1 MVLGWKVPMSN
12 LLLNLSKKVLKF
24 LYKIKK
30 DSRSGGE
37 GGKLSKSTWAF
48 QKKIPQG
55 SPNPKLA
62 SPRALA
68 VNSRV
73 GKC

>member
-1 MVLGWKVPMSN
+1 MDPWRAMSN

-55 SPNPKLA
+55 SPKLKSSSPGASTANP
-62 SPRALA
+62 
-68 VNSRV
+68 
-73 GKC
+73 GMGEC